1 MISDEHGY
9 AGYKHITYLL
19 YSNEIWANQRNVV
32 DLSEHSN
39 NTAVI
44 NPRNE
49 DSEEVRQK
57 CGLFLEVESK
67 GFVVT
72 VMKG

>member
-1 MISDEHGY
+1 MV
-9 AGYKHITYLL
+9 
-19 YSNEIWANQRNVV
+19 N
-32 DLSEHSN
+32 LSEHSN

-57 CGLFLEVESK
+57 CRLFLEVESK
-67 GFVVT
+67 GFVITIV
-72 VMKG
+72 KG

>member
-1 MISDEHGY
+1 M
-9 AGYKHITYLL
+9 
-19 YSNEIWANQRNVV
+19 V

-39 NTAVI
+39 NTAMI
-44 NPRNE
+44 NPGNE
-49 DSEEVRQK
+49 DSEEVCQK

-67 GFVVT
+67 GFVIT